1 MSTPRS
7 STSAAESAGF
17 SLPVALED
25 PVPGDAVH
33 ERPRYPVGERT
44 LARARVFAEAL
55 FSTASGPPDPARIDW
70 LIEDLRDFLGR
81 AGGNARLVLWA
92 CLLACDWLAPLF
104 IRRIPTLA
112 DLTPNERASAL
123 ERVEQTSFGP
133 IALGPKAILCM
144 LWFEHPDT
152 QRETRTEP
160 SCLLPVLAQRTDGG
174 AR

>member
-1 MSTPRS
+1 MNTTQPTS
-7 STSAAESAGF
+7 SGF
-17 SLPVALED
+17 SLPVPLA
-25 PVPGDAVH
+25 PPAVGDAVH

-55 FSTASGPPDPARIDW
+55 FSTDEGPPDPARVAW
-70 LIEDLRDFLGR
+70 LIDDLRDFLGR
-81 AGGNARLVLWA
+81 SGGNARLVLWA
-92 CLLACDWLAPLF
+92 CLLACSWLAPLF
-104 IRRIPTLA
+104 IRRLPTLA
-112 DLTPNERASAL
+112 DLSPEDRARAL
-123 ERVEQTSFGP
+123 DAVEQTSFGP

-160 SCLLPVLAQRTDGG
+160 SCLLPVIGQGG

>member
-1 MSTPRS
+1 MNTTQPTS
-7 STSAAESAGF
+7 SGF
-17 SLPVALED
+17 SLPVPLA
-25 PVPGDAVH
+25 PPAVGDAVH
-33 ERPRYPVGERT
+33 ERPLYPVGERT

-55 FSTASGPPDPARIDW
+55 FSTEEGPPDPARVQW
-70 LIEDLRDFLGR
+70 LIDDLRDFLGR

-92 CLLACDWLAPLF
+92 CLLACNWLAPLF
-104 IRRIPTLA
+104 IRRLPTLA
-112 DLTPNERASAL
+112 ELTPEDRAHAL
-123 ERVEQTSFGP
+123 DRVEQTSFGP

-160 SCLLPVLAQRTDGG
+160 SCMLPVIDQGG

>member
-1 MSTPRS
+1 MSTTDTP
-7 STSAAESAGF
+7 SAVDPPVF
-17 SLPVALED
+17 SLPPALMGPAE
-25 PVPGDAVH
+25 GDSVK
-33 ERPRYPVGERT
+33 ERPAYPISDKT

-55 FSTASGPPDPARIDW
+55 FSTEQGPPDPARIEW
-70 LIEDLRDFLGR
+70 LIGDFRDFLSR

-92 CLLACDWLAPLF
+92 CLLACNWLAPLF

-112 DLTPNERASAL
+112 DLTPEERAHAL
-123 ERVEQTSFGP
+123 DRVEQTSFGP

-160 SCLLPVLAQRTDGG
+160 SCLLPVLNEGG